1 MRMKAYRLPAFSIL
15 DHLATEN
22 TLIETRDFP
31 EALLLFYIN
40 DPAVIIGRNQNPW
53 REAAPGT
60 GLPLFRRASGG
71 GAVYHDAGNLNWSL
85 IVPRHLHSQQDELA
99 KMAAAISAQGFDV
112 VPGPR
117 GGLYCGPLSDH
128 EGRKLSGTARRFN
141 TKNVLHHGTLL
152 VNADMQMLR
161 ASLGG
166 IETFNDS
173 SLPSVKASPINLS
186 ALSPAVEMDELIAG
200 ISRALTGA
208 APRSLPASMVD
219 ASRLDK
225 ERAAL
230 SSPEWIFG
238 TTPPFSVRLSA
249 DGGEFVLDV
258 EKGMIIALREE
269 MGGALPASTCL
280 EELSRY
286 IGLPFSLPRLE
297 EMNSIAAAA
306 SG

>member
-1 MRMKAYRLPAFSIL
+1 MKAYRLPSLSVL

-22 TLIETRDFP
+22 VLIETRDSP

-40 DPAVIIGRNQNPW
+40 SPSVIIGRNQNPW

-60 GLPLFRRASGG
+60 GLPLFRRVSGG
-71 GAVYHDAGNLNWSL
+71 GAVYHDEGNLNWSL
-85 IVPRHLHSQQDELA
+85 IVPRPLHSQEAELA
-99 KMAAAISAQGFDV
+99 MMAAAISAQGFDV

-117 GGLYCGPLSDH
+117 GGLYCGATSNH

-141 TKNVLHHGTLL
+141 AKNVLHHGTLL
-152 VNADMQMLR
+152 VNADMKTLR

-166 IETFNDS
+166 IETFNDA
-173 SLPSVKASPINLS
+173 SLPSVSASPINLS
-186 ALSPAVEMDELIAG
+186 ALNSAIEMNELIAG
-200 ISRALTGA
+200 ISRALTGT
-208 APRSLPASMVD
+208 APRSLPLSKVD

-238 TTPPFSVRLSA
+238 TTPPFSVRLSGA
-249 DGGEFVLDV
+249 HGEKFVLGV
-258 EKGMIIALREE
+258 EKGRFVAFRNESC
-269 MGGALPASTCL
+269 GASPESTRL

-286 IGLPFSLPRLE
+286 IGLSFSLPRLA
-297 EMNSIAAAA
+297 EMNSIVAAAN
-306 SG
+306 G